1 MKRVTIEILLTAST
15 LALSTLAAH
24 AEYQQVNLTV
34 FGMDCAPCA
43 HAIHVSMKGIQGVN
57 TVDVDL
63 NTGLVTIKLGPGN
76 HAAMRQ
82 FNEAVEK
89 NGFTHKDAVVV
100 ARGKLT
106 GTASAPFFEVAGT
119 QDRFAVTPASTAVN
133 VSALLGKTVTI
144 TGVLP
149 QVAKGKV
156 PDTLRY
162 NTITEAQ

>member
-1 MKRVTIEILLTAST
+1 MKKT
-15 LALSTLAAH
+15 LATFALFVSSLTAH

-63 NTGLVTIKLGPGN
+63 NTGLVSVKLSPGSS
-76 HAAMRQ
+76 ASMRQ

-89 NGFTHKDAVVV
+89 NGFTHKDANIV
-100 ARGKLT
+100 AKGKIT
-106 GTASAPFFEVAGT
+106 GTAAAPYFEVAET
-119 QDRFAVTPASTAVN
+119 QDRFALRPTAAP
-133 VSALLGKTVTI
+133 SDFTALLGKNVIINGT
-144 TGVLP
+144 LP

-162 NTITEAQ
+162 TSISEAR

>member
-1 MKRVTIEILLTAST
+1 MKNMTIKSLLTASA
-15 LALSTLAAH
+15 LAFATLAAH
-24 AEYQQVNLTV
+24 AEYKQVNLTV

-43 HAIHVSMKGIQGVN
+43 HAIHVSMKGIKGVN

-63 NTGLVTIKLGPGN
+63 NTGLVVVKLAAGN
-76 HAAMRQ
+76 NAVMRQ
-82 FNEAVEK
+82 FNQAVEK
-89 NGFTHKDAVVV
+89 NGFTHKDATVT

-119 QDRFAVTPASTAVN
+119 QDRFALTPAPGAEN
-133 VSALLGKTVTI
+133 LSALLGKTVTI

-162 NTITEAQ
+162 SAITEAQ

>member
-1 MKRVTIEILLTAST
+1 MKKLFFAAA
-15 LALSTLAAH
+15 LALSTGAAQ
-24 AEYQQVNLTV
+24 AEYEQVNLTV

-63 NTGLVTIKLGPGN
+63 NTGLVTIKLSPGN
-76 HAAMRQ
+76 SAAISQ
-82 FNEAVEK
+82 FNQAVEK
-89 NGFTHKDAVVV
+89 NGFTHKDAIVV

-119 QDRFAVTPASTAVN
+119 QDRFALVPAASRIEVE
-133 VSALLGKTVTI
+133 ALLGKTVTV

-149 QVAKGKV
+149 QAPKGKV
-156 PDTLRY
+156 SDTLRY